1 MKRLLFIFLFA
12 CISLYSESFLFT
24 EQSTPTPAL
33 RQLLDIFDL
42 SDQNDLQSIVE
53 ATQKHWL
60 QTGKER
66 WEFAKRDED
75 KRDLLVP
82 IFKDLKMI
90 DTIDACSANYD
101 YALIYG
107 ATYSSVIK
115 RMRHL
120 VSQFKRGV
128 RFKQVILLTG
138 QRYLKFNEKEKHLPY
153 QTETEMMLSL
163 WKTMAMPEEI
173 RSLPFLLVDT
183 PQQNRN
189 GNWVRPN
196 TEDTLI
202 KWLKTNPTPGSC
214 LFVSNQPYTGY
225 QDAVA
230 RCALPDAFSI
240 ETIGV
245 ETGGDLP
252 IALLLDNIAR
262 WIYTENKIRRSQVGI
277 SE

>member
-33 RQLLDIFDL
+33 RQLLDVFDL

-66 WEFAKRDED
+66 WEFAQRDED
-75 KRDLLVP
+75 KRDLLIP
-82 IFKDLKMI
+82 IFKDLKII
-90 DTIDACSANYD
+90 DTIDACSINYD

-120 VSQFKRGV
+120 VSQFHRGV

-138 QRYLKFNEKEKHLPY
+138 QRYLKFSEKEKHLPY

-163 WKTMAMPEEI
+163 WKTMAIPEAM
-173 RSLPFLLVDT
+173 RSLPFVLVDT
-183 PQQNRN
+183 PQQKRN
-189 GNWVRPN
+189 GTWARPN
-196 TEDTLI
+196 TQDTLI
-202 KWLKTNPTPGSC
+202 EWLKTNPTPGSC
-214 LFVSNQPYTGY
+214 LFVSDQPYSGY

-230 RCALPDAFSI
+230 RYALSDAFSI

-245 ETGGDLP
+245 KADPDLP
-252 IALLLDNIAR
+252 IAVVLDNIAR
-262 WIYTENKIRRSQVGI
+262 WIYTENNIRRSQVGI
-277 SE
+277 SP